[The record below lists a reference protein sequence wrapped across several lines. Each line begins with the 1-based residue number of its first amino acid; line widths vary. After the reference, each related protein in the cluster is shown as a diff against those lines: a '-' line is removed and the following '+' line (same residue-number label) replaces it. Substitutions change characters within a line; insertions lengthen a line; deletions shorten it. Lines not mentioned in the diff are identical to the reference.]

1 MSRTQESGAYLGG
14 IGAMLEAADVCPS
27 CGRIHSEQQFAL
39 RHAGGRD
46 CPEVVVGNFPVITMP
61 EPLDVLL
68 VAPNP
73 KPNAQSRRAAPAF
86 PPVHLGA
93 LPAPKDEP
101 VELRA
106 RSTGVPWLRP
116 PNPEEVL

>member
-27 CGRIHSEQQFAL
+27 CGRVHSERQFSL
-39 RHAGGRD
+39 RHADGRD
-46 CPEVVVGNFPVITMP
+46 CPEVVVGSFPVITMP
-61 EPLDVLL
+61 EPLEVLL
-68 VAPNP
+68 VTPTQKSASANRRSAPIL
-73 KPNAQSRRAAPAF
+73 

-93 LPAPKDEP
+93 LPTPRADP

-116 PNPEEVL
+116 PNAEEVL